1 MTSMKKDDLLRLL
14 GEIIKRTKTED
25 KQEIVRFLNEPQG
38 MDYCGKHS
46 AYDWFLILKERLNP

>member
-1 MTSMKKDDLLRLL
+1 MKKDDLLRLL